1 MSHLNREQRYKIL
14 GLLCSRY
21 TQAQIADIIGC
32 SQSTVSREIKRN
44 GSRGKYG
51 AEAAHRKAVARKK
64 TSHCHKKYDGYDW
77 RIVDASIRSF
87 MSPQQV
93 RWRCRLIGLKCP
105 CEELIYRHI
114 WEDKRHGGDLYKCL
128 RHKNKKHAS
137 RGRKNDYRGRIVGL
151 VSIDKRPAIVDKK
164 ERFGD
169 LEVDLVIGKDHKGKL
184 LTINDRATNQSWIR
198 KIGSKNSDEVAAAIV
213 ETLLPYKGLL
223 KTITSDNGREFAD
236 HVIVAKALG
245 IKYYFAH
252 PYHSW
257 ERGANE
263 NMNGLIRQFIP
274 KGAKIEDVDERYIR
288 WIENN
293 LNNRPRK
300 RLDYLTPNEYLL
312 KKFNIMR

>member
-1 MSHLNREQRYKIL
+1 M
-14 GLLCSRY
+14 
-21 TQAQIADIIGC
+21 
-32 SQSTVSREIKRN
+32 
-44 GSRGKYG
+44 
-51 AEAAHRKAVARKK
+51 
-64 TSHCHKKYDGYDW
+64 
-77 RIVDASIRSF
+77 
-87 MSPQQV
+87 
-93 RWRCRLIGLKCP
+93 
-105 CEELIYRHI
+105 
-114 WEDKRHGGDLYKCL
+114 
-128 RHKNKKHAS
+128 
-137 RGRKNDYRGRIVGL
+137 
-151 VSIDKRPAIVDKK
+151 
-164 ERFGD
+164 
-169 LEVDLVIGKDHKGKL
+169 
-184 LTINDRATNQSWIR
+184 
-198 KIGSKNSDEVAAAIV
+198 

-236 HVIVAKALG
+236 HAIVAKALG

-288 WIENN
+288 WIKDN